1 MSKEHRRRH
10 DRSFKLWVVGRIES
24 GERVSALSLELR
36 IRDNVLYRWR
46 NAVRAGGEQAL
57 RDPGRPGRVAD
68 AVAVQAAVGEIRD
81 IPAAQRQVEALQ
93 RKIGEQQVALDFFK
107 GALRRIEASR
117 QPNDGAGE
125 TTFLPRSRR

>member
-107 GALRRIEASR
+107 GALRRIEGSR
-117 QPNDGAGE
+117 QANGEPGA
-125 TTFLPRSRR
+125 TASSPRSKR